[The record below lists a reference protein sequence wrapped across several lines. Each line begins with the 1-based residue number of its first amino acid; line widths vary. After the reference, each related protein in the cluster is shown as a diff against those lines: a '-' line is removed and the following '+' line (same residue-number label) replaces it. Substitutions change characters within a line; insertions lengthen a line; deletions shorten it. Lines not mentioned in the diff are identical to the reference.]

1 MAELHSEGRFRAKAV
16 EGDYGHAN
24 TGTEQ
29 IAVLFELETGSRLTW
44 YGYLTEKTQER
55 TLEALINCG
64 VTDLETLDGL
74 GSKDVEL
81 VIQHEDDQNGVAR
94 ARVAFVNA
102 LGSGGVAM
110 KNKMGEGARRSV
122 AARLKGNF
130 VKMQREHGVTPATT
144 GRNSRKSAPAEEIGA
159 DDDIPF

>member
-1 MAELHSEGRFRAKAV
+1 MSELHPAGRFRATAK
-16 EGDYGHAN
+16 EGDYGYAK

-29 IAVLFELETGSRLTW
+29 VAVLFELETGSRLTW
-44 YGYLTEKTQER
+44 YGYLTEKTQDR
-55 TLEALINCG
+55 TIESLLHCG
-64 VTDLETLDGL
+64 VSNIETLAGL
-74 GSKDVEL
+74 GSKEVEL
-81 VIQHEDDQNGVAR
+81 VVQHEADQEGKTR

-110 KNKMGEGARRSV
+110 KTRMSDGARKSV

-130 VKMQREHGVTPATT
+130 MKMQREQGV
-144 GRNSRKSAPAEEIGA
+144 APALKRDDAPLA